1 MKPAT
6 ALAVIPPLSQSR
18 HALLSC
24 DLLYEQA
31 IINKKPE
38 PPNEYSMRGREI
50 HKVISTY
57 INHLVKEKLKT
68 DLAQWATL
76 TKAIPGDA
84 GEILAEMGP
93 KLIIDPAKVWATEV
107 YICLDTDFKG
117 VMAPTNKVREPIN
130 DVGAIAYEMTLD
142 LVTLHDEQ
150 TAEITDWK
158 SYYQVIEPDTFQ
170 GRLYSLGLFMLNPN
184 LQKVIFRMEFV
195 RWGVGR
201 SVTFTR
207 EQVIDLQTEAAAY
220 RGRQLLLHESERVF
234 EATAGNHCRYCPL
247 VATTCPLSEVLP
259 MQKIDPT
266 EIVERLVYFKQA
278 AKALESGLRDYCKEK
293 GPVDYNDGAGHI
305 YRASWGTQSRKSY
318 PLLETVK
325 LVSDWLKQTKE
336 DLTPKLTVSGLST
349 LLKAKKRSDLA
360 DELANVA
367 TVAVSGKFRIGIVT
381 DDGEVGDDDAD

>member
-50 HKVISTY
+50 HKVVSTY
-57 INHLVKEKLKT
+57 INHLVAQKLKT
-68 DLAQWATL
+68 DIAKWAAL

-107 YICLDTDFKG
+107 RIRLTDDFKQTTSDS
-117 VMAPTNKVREPIN
+117 A
-130 DVGAIAYEMTLD
+130 AYEMTLD

-158 SYYQVIEPDTFQ
+158 SYYQVVEPDTFQ

-184 LQKVIFRMEFV
+184 IQKVIFRMEFV

-220 RGRQLLLHESERVF
+220 RGRQLLLHEPERVF

-259 MQKIDPT
+259 QQKMDPT

-278 AKALESGLRDYCKEK
+278 AKALEGGLRDYCKEK

-305 YRASWGTQSRKSY
+305 YRAQWGTQSKKSF

-325 LVSDWLKQTKE
+325 LVSDWLKKTKE
-336 DLTPKLTVSGLST
+336 DLTPKLTVGGLSS
-349 LLKAKKRSDLA
+349 LLKAKKRADLA

-367 TVAVSGKFRIGIVT
+367 EVKVSGKFKLGMVK
-381 DDGEVGDDDAD
+381 DDGDVEDDDAD

>member
-1 MKPAT
+1 MKSAT

-31 IINKKPE
+31 IIKKKPE

-50 HKVISTY
+50 HKVVSTY
-57 INHLVKEKLKT
+57 INHLVAQKLKT
-68 DLAQWATL
+68 DLAKWAAL

-107 YICLDTDFKG
+107 RIRLTDDFKQTTSDS
-117 VMAPTNKVREPIN
+117 A
-130 DVGAIAYEMTLD
+130 AYEMTLD

-184 LQKVIFRMEFV
+184 LKKVIFRMEFV

-201 SVTFTR
+201 SITFTR
-207 EQVIDLQTEAAAY
+207 DNVEAIQTEAKAY
-220 RGRQLLLHESERVF
+220 RARQLSLHECAVF
-234 EATAGNHCRYCPL
+234 SGDDGAFEPTAGNHCRYCPL

-259 MQKIDPT
+259 QQKMDPT

-278 AKALESGLRDYCKEK
+278 AKALEGGLRDYCKEK

-305 YRASWGTQSRKSY
+305 YRAQWGTQSKKSF

-325 LVSDWLKQTKE
+325 LVADWLKQTKE

-367 TVAVSGKFRIGIVT
+367 EVKVSGKFKLGMVK
-381 DDGEVGDDDAD
+381 DDGGVEDDEEGE

>member
-50 HKVISTY
+50 HKVVSTY

-68 DLAQWATL
+68 DLAKWAAL

-93 KLIIDPAKVWATEV
+93 KLIIDPDKVWATEAHIIMDSNFRAAASPSAV
-107 YICLDTDFKG
+107 PVNNAD
-117 VMAPTNKVREPIN
+117 
-130 DVGAIAYEMTLD
+130 YEMTLD
-142 LVTLHDEQ
+142 LITLHDEQ

-158 SYYQVIEPDTFQ
+158 SYYQVVEPDTFQ

-220 RGRQLLLHESERVF
+220 RGRQLLLHEPDRVF

-259 MQKIDPT
+259 MQKMDPT

-278 AKALESGLRDYCKEK
+278 AKALEGGLRDYCKEK

-305 YRASWGTQSRKSY
+305 YRAEWGTQSRNSF
-318 PLLETVK
+318 PLVETAQIVAAWMHK
-325 LVSDWLKQTKE
+325 TK
-336 DLTPKLTVSGLST
+336 DNILGKLTVGGLSS
-349 LLKAKKRSDLA
+349 LLKAKKRADLA

-367 TVAVSGKFRIGIVT
+367 EVKVSGKFKLGMVK
-381 DDGEVGDDDAD
+381 DDGDVEDEDGSE